1 MSLRNTV
8 ATAMLAT
15 VIFSG
20 GARADEF
27 DYCLLCHGANANGN
41 AAIRAPKLS
50 GVEPWYLARQ
60 LEAFASGVR
69 GGGDDYEPGHEM
81 GPIGVR
87 LKREGKIDD
96 AVRFIASLESR
107 RPPATVR
114 ADAARGKGLYA
125 ACVSCH
131 GANGEGN
138 GALQAPALASRTDWY
153 LIAQLHNYR
162 QGLRGADAEDT
173 YGAQMRATA
182 ATLPDDQAVADV
194 VAYINT
200 LK

>member
-1 MSLRNTV
+1 MNLRDAV
-8 ATAMLAT
+8 ATAMLAAG
-15 VIFSG
+15 IFSA

-69 GGGDDYEPGHEM
+69 GGGADYEPGQEM
-81 GPIGVR
+81 APIGVR
-87 LKREGKIDD
+87 LKQEGKIDD
-96 AVRFIASLESR
+96 AVRFIASLESQR
-107 RPPATVR
+107 PATTID
-114 ADAARGKGLYA
+114 ADAAKGKVLYA
-125 ACVSCH
+125 ACASCH

-153 LIAQLHNYR
+153 LVAQLRNYR
-162 QGLRGADAEDT
+162 QGLRGADAKDT
-173 YGAQMRATA
+173 YGAQMRAMA